1 MVSKLSPTGTTTLE
15 YLERFPTTSKKTLA
29 RKMYKENPQL
39 FNSLEHARTSIRNH
53 AGQNGNKN
61 RAEITPRRFIRD
73 ELVPSGENPFNF
85 PGSDALTYPIFK
97 LPNASNRIAILPD
110 LHVPYH
116 SVEALTCALRWCK
129 EHDINTFFLSEWLDC
144 HSLSRWVRDP
154 RKRRFTEEREILWHI
169 LDIVQ
174 NEFPNAVFYYRSGNH
189 EARYEDYMKTHAP
202 ELFDVS
208 DFEFDVLMKFGERGI
223 HYIGDKIRVQMG
235 KLFSL
240 HGHEFARAMIGPV
253 NPARGLFLRTKQ
265 SAICEHHHQ
274 TSEHSEPMLNGDVI
288 TCWSI
293 GCLSELN
300 PEYMPL
306 NKWNHGFARVLV
318 NPDDT
323 FKVTNLR
330 IFEGKML

>member
-1 MVSKLSPTGTTTLE
+1 MGETTIKGEIVKE
-15 YLERFPTTSKKTLA
+15 YLQKWPDLKNRTLA
-29 RKMYKENPQL
+29 RKIHEENPL
-39 FNSLEHARTSIRNH
+39 VFSDVEEARFVVRSYRGK
-53 AGQNGNKN
+53 AGDYK
-61 RAEITPRRFIRD
+61 RKHLADRRFIRD
-73 ELVPSGENPFNF
+73 ETIPSGENPYNL
-85 PGSDALTYPIFK
+85 PDSDALTYPIFK
-97 LPNASNRIAILPD
+97 FPKAADRIAILPD

-116 SVEALTCALRWCK
+116 SVSAITCAMNWCK
-129 EHDINTFFLSEWLDC
+129 DHDINTFLLSEWLDC

-154 RKRRFTEEREILWHI
+154 RKRRFTEEREMLWRV
-169 LDIVQ
+169 LDTMQ
-174 NEFPNAVFYYRSGNH
+174 NEFPSALFYYRSGNH
-189 EARYEDYMKTHAP
+189 EMRYEDYMKNHAP

-208 DFEFDVLMKFGERGI
+208 EFEFDVLMKFGERGI
-223 HYIGDKIRVQMG
+223 HYIGDKIRIQMG

-306 NKWNHGFARVLV
+306 NKWNHGFARVIV

-330 IFEGKML
+330 IDKGQML

>member
-1 MVSKLSPTGTTTLE
+1 MGETTIKGEIVKE
-15 YLERFPTTSKKTLA
+15 YPQKWPDLKNRTLA
-29 RKMYKENPQL
+29 RKIHEENPL
-39 FNSLEHARTSIRNH
+39 VFSDVEEARFVVRSYRGK
-53 AGQNGNKN
+53 AGDYK
-61 RAEITPRRFIRD
+61 RKHLADRRFIRD
-73 ELVPSGENPFNF
+73 ETIPSGENPYNL
-85 PGSDALTYPIFK
+85 PDSDALTYPIFK
-97 LPNASNRIAILPD
+97 FPKAADRIAILPD

-116 SVEALTCALRWCK
+116 SVSAITCAMNWCK
-129 EHDINTFFLSEWLDC
+129 DHDINTFLLSEWLDC

-154 RKRRFTEEREILWHI
+154 RKRRFTEEREMLWRV
-169 LDIVQ
+169 LDTMQ
-174 NEFPNAVFYYRSGNH
+174 NEFPSALFYYRSGNH
-189 EARYEDYMKTHAP
+189 EMRYEDYMKNHAP

-208 DFEFDVLMKFGERGI
+208 EFEFDVLMKFGERGI
-223 HYIGDKIRVQMG
+223 HYIGDKIRIQMG

-306 NKWNHGFARVLV
+306 NKWNHGFARVIV

-330 IFEGKML
+330 IDKGQML